1 LIDVIFDALQQVSH
15 KNFIFAVSSKSLCN
29 NFLGMKVYKLLVW
42 NILFFVCVSFSHES
56 TDSFSEVDSLRA
68 LLETTLDDTTKV
80 FLLIKIADA
89 FDGEPNE
96 MVTVARQAINL
107 AQEKKMK
114 WHEGLAY
121 EQISLGYRKMGDFSK
136 AIDASFY
143 ALRIYD
149 ELDLPKK
156 TAGMQ
161 LQIGTHFTAEKNYPK
176 AITYISQALKTFQQR
191 KDTANV
197 VLAMINLGE
206 TYRLDGKADSAAIL
220 FRGCLELNQMLDN
233 SNVELVKGYCR
244 GNLGM
249 IYATQNKEEEAIELL
264 KSAMEIL
271 GEMNDY
277 YSASVYQSELAQIYI
292 RQGQKERGE
301 ELLRDA
307 LQKAE
312 REKLKEQIRD
322 ISKDLSRFYEETGR
336 FENALELRKQYE
348 VYHDS
353 LVNIENVRKTEQ
365 LESQYWLDRKDADIR
380 ILEVENKSKRR
391 TVFVLSVGAAILLIL
406 LSILYRLQILR
417 KRAYKKVAEQKDII
431 EKREK
436 EKALLLKE
444 LNHRVKNNLQMVSSM
459 FSLQAAQFKGEPAA
473 DALMAARR
481 RIDAL
486 MLIHQKLY
494 REDVDTHIR
503 LADYIKELVDN
514 LVYGF
519 GKEVDLHL
527 DLSTAK
533 LYIDLA
539 IPLGIIINELLTNSL
554 KYASGKSK
562 LRIDVELK
570 EENDKLRLIIADNG
584 PGIPEGFDF
593 KKSRSLGMKLVYSL
607 IRQLQGELTQT
618 NDNGCRWELSMS
630 SDKLQN

>member
-1 LIDVIFDALQQVSH
+1 MRQILVL
-15 KNFIFAVSSKSLCN
+15 LC
-29 NFLGMKVYKLLVW
+29 VY
-42 NILFFVCVSFSHES
+42 LFFLQLPLEAQEEVKKK
-56 TDSFSEVDSLRA
+56 EVDSLRNLLSSTKNDSIRIRLFLKISSLHRGEPVEA
-68 LLETTLDDTTKV
+68 LNACRNALNIARGKELGLLEG
-80 FLLIKIADA
+80 LIWENIS
-89 FDGEPNE
+89 
-96 MVTVARQAINL
+96 
-107 AQEKKMK
+107 
-114 WHEGLAY
+114 LAY
-121 EQISLGYRKMGDFSK
+121 RDLGNYSE
-136 AIDASFY
+136 AIESSFR

-149 ELDLPKK
+149 ELNLPEK
-156 TAGMQ
+156 TASLE
-161 LQIGTHFTAEKNYPK
+161 LQIGSHFTAENNYPK
-176 AITYISQALKTFQQR
+176 AITYISQALNTFQQR

-206 TYRLDGKADSAAIL
+206 TYRLAGNADSAAIL
-220 FRGCLELNQMLDN
+220 FQECLELNQKLDN
-233 SNVELVKGYCR
+233 DNIEIVKGYAR

-249 IYATQNKEEEAIELL
+249 VYATQNKEEEAIELL

-271 GEMNDY
+271 GEMGDY
-277 YSASVYQSELAQIYI
+277 YSTSVYQSELAQIYI
-292 RQGQKERGE
+292 RQGQKARGE
-301 ELLRDA
+301 GLLHDA
-307 LQKAE
+307 LQTAE

-322 ISKDLSRFYEETGR
+322 ISKDLSLFYEQTGR
-336 FENALELRKQYE
+336 YQDALELRKQYE

-380 ILEVENKSKRR
+380 ILEVENQSKRR
-391 TVFVLSVGAAILLIL
+391 TVIILSFGAAVLLIL

-473 DALMAARR
+473 DALVASRR

-554 KYASGKSK
+554 KYASGESK
-562 LRIDVELK
+562 LRIDVALK

-593 KKSRSLGMKLVYSL
+593 RKSRSLGMKLVHSL

-618 NDNGCRWELSMS
+618 NDHGCRWELSMS

>member
-1 LIDVIFDALQQVSH
+1 MAVVLIHLAL
-15 KNFIFAVSSKSLCN
+15 
-29 NFLGMKVYKLLVW
+29 FL
-42 NILFFVCVSFSHES
+42 SFSLGAENLARGNKI
-56 TDSFSEVDSLRA
+56 DSLKN
-68 LLETTLDDTTKV
+68 LLELNLDDGQRIR
-80 FLLIKIADA
+80 LLIRISEAFEGSPVEMLNYAREALSVAKISKNKRLQG
-89 FDGEPNE
+89 FSF
-96 MVTVARQAINL
+96 
-107 AQEKKMK
+107 
-114 WHEGLAY
+114 
-121 EQISLGYRKMGDFSK
+121 EQISLAQRKMGNYST
-136 AIDASFY
+136 AIESSLN
-143 ALRIYD
+143 ALRLYD
-149 ELDLPKK
+149 ELDLTEK
-156 TAGMQ
+156 TAGMR
-161 LQIGTHFTAEKNYPK
+161 LQIGSHYLADKNYPK

-197 VLAMINLGE
+197 VLTMINLGE
-206 TYRLDGKADSAAIL
+206 TYRLDGNADSAAIL
-220 FRGCLELNQMLDN
+220 FKECLELNQKLNNDY
-233 SNVELVKGYCR
+233 VEMVKGYCQ

-249 IYATQNKEEEAIELL
+249 VYATQNKEEEAIELL

-271 GEMNDY
+271 GKMNDY
-277 YSASVYQSELAQIYI
+277 YSVSVYQAELAQIYI
-292 RQGQKERGE
+292 RQDKKEQGE

-307 LQKAE
+307 LQTAE

-322 ISKDLSRFYEETGR
+322 ISKDLSLFYEQTGR
-336 FENALELRKQYE
+336 FQNALELRKQYE

-365 LESQYWLDRKDADIR
+365 LESQYWLDRKDADIS
-380 ILEVENKSKRR
+380 ILEVENRSKRR

-473 DALMAARR
+473 DALVAARR

-554 KYASGKSK
+554 KYASGESK
-562 LRIDVELK
+562 LRIDVALK

-593 KKSRSLGMKLVYSL
+593 KKSRSLGMKLVHSL
-607 IRQLQGELTQT
+607 IRQLQGNLTQT
-618 NDNGCRWELSMS
+618 NDHGCRWELSMS

>member
-1 LIDVIFDALQQVSH
+1 MFLVFLILKRTWIGVYLFLSIFICYPLAAENYSN
-15 KNFIFAVSSKSLCN
+15 KNEI
-29 NFLGMKVYKLLVW
+29 
-42 NILFFVCVSFSHES
+42 
-56 TDSFSEVDSLRA
+56 DSLRN
-68 LLETTLDDTTKV
+68 LIYLTSDHDQKIR
-80 FLLIKIADA
+80 LLIKLSDA
-89 FDGEPNE
+89 YSGSPVE
-96 MVTVARQAINL
+96 MLNFAREALLISEENKNKRL
-107 AQEKKMK
+107 
-114 WHEGLAY
+114 EGYCY
-121 EQISLGYRKMGDFSK
+121 EQISLAYRDLGNYSK
-136 AIDASFY
+136 SIESSFK
-143 ALRIYD
+143 ALKIYD
-149 ELDLPKK
+149 ELNLQEK
-156 TAGMQ
+156 TAGMR
-161 LQIGTHFTAEKNYPK
+161 LQIGSHFAAEKNYPK

-206 TYRLDGKADSAAIL
+206 TYRLNGNADSAAIL
-220 FRGCLELNQMLDN
+220 FKECLELNQKLDN
-233 SNVELVKGYCR
+233 SNVKVVKGYAR

-249 IYATQNKEEEAIELL
+249 VYATQNKEEEAIELL

-271 GEMNDY
+271 GQMNDY
-277 YSASVYQSELAQIYI
+277 YSASVYQAELAQIYI
-292 RQGQKERGE
+292 RQGKKEQGE
-301 ELLRDA
+301 ALLRDA
-307 LQKAE
+307 LQTAE

-322 ISKDLSRFYEETGR
+322 ISKDLSLFYEETGR
-336 FENALELRKQYE
+336 FQDALELRKQYE

-380 ILEVENKSKRR
+380 ILEVENQSKRR
-391 TVFVLSVGAAILLIL
+391 TVFVLSVGAAILLGL

-473 DALMAARR
+473 DALVAARR

-554 KYASGKSK
+554 KYASGESK
-562 LRIDVELK
+562 LRIDVVLK

-593 KKSRSLGMKLVYSL
+593 KKSRSLGMKLVHSL

-630 SDKLQN
+630 SDKLQT

>member
-1 LIDVIFDALQQVSH
+1 MYLIFLILKRTWIGVYLLLSIFICYPLVAENSSN
-15 KNFIFAVSSKSLCN
+15 KNEI
-29 NFLGMKVYKLLVW
+29 
-42 NILFFVCVSFSHES
+42 
-56 TDSFSEVDSLRA
+56 DSLSN
-68 LLETTLDDTTKV
+68 LLDSISDNGQKIR
-80 FLLIKIADA
+80 LLIKISDA
-89 FDGEPNE
+89 YSGSPVE
-96 MVTVARQAINL
+96 MLNTAREALLLSKEINNRKL
-107 AQEKKMK
+107 
-114 WHEGLAY
+114 EGYCY
-121 EQISLGYRKMGDFSK
+121 EQISLAYRAFGNYFDAIESSFK
-136 AIDASFY
+136 A
-143 ALRIYD
+143 LEIYD
-149 ELDLPKK
+149 ELNLPEKA
-156 TAGMQ
+156 AGMQ
-161 LQIGTHFTAEKNYPK
+161 LQIGSHFGAEKNYSK
-176 AITYISQALKTFQQR
+176 SILYIFQALRIFQQR

-206 TYRLDGKADSAAIL
+206 TYRLDGNVDSAAIL
-220 FRGCLELNQMLDN
+220 FKECLELNQKLNNDY
-233 SNVELVKGYCR
+233 VEMVKGYAR

-249 IYATQNKEEEAIELL
+249 VYATQNKEDEAIELL

-271 GEMNDY
+271 GEMGDY
-277 YSASVYQSELAQIYI
+277 YSTSVFQSELAQIYI
-292 RQGQKERGE
+292 RQGKKEQGE

-307 LQKAE
+307 LQTAE

-322 ISKDLSRFYEETGR
+322 ISKDLSRFYEHTGR
-336 FENALELRKQYE
+336 YQDALELRKQYE

-365 LESQYWLDRKDADIR
+365 LESQYWLDRKDANIR
-380 ILEVENKSKRR
+380 ILEVENRSKRR
-391 TVFVLSVGAAILLIL
+391 TVTVLSVSAFILLVL

-473 DALMAARR
+473 DALVAARR

-527 DLSTAK
+527 DLSSAK

-554 KYASGKSK
+554 KYASGESK
-562 LRIDVELK
+562 LRIDVVLK

-593 KKSRSLGMKLVYSL
+593 RKSRSLGMKLVHSL

-618 NDNGCRWELSMS
+618 NDNGCRWELLMS

>member
-1 LIDVIFDALQQVSH
+1 VIKTKRKTFEMRQILVL
-15 KNFIFAVSSKSLCN
+15 LC
-29 NFLGMKVYKLLVW
+29 VY
-42 NILFFVCVSFSHES
+42 LFFLQLPLEAQEEVKKK
-56 TDSFSEVDSLRA
+56 EVDSLRNLLSSTKNDSIRIRLFLKISSLHRGEPVEA
-68 LLETTLDDTTKV
+68 LNACRNALNIARGKELGLLEG
-80 FLLIKIADA
+80 LIWENIS
-89 FDGEPNE
+89 
-96 MVTVARQAINL
+96 
-107 AQEKKMK
+107 
-114 WHEGLAY
+114 LAY
-121 EQISLGYRKMGDFSK
+121 RDLGNYSE
-136 AIDASFY
+136 AIESSFR

-149 ELDLPKK
+149 ELNLPEK
-156 TAGMQ
+156 TASLE
-161 LQIGTHFTAEKNYPK
+161 LQIGSHFTAENNYPK
-176 AITYISQALKTFQQR
+176 AITYISQALNTFQQR

-206 TYRLDGKADSAAIL
+206 TYRLAGNADSAAIL
-220 FRGCLELNQMLDN
+220 FQECLELNQKLDN
-233 SNVELVKGYCR
+233 DNIEIVKGYAR

-249 IYATQNKEEEAIELL
+249 VYATQNKEEEAIELL

-271 GEMNDY
+271 GEMGDY
-277 YSASVYQSELAQIYI
+277 YSTSVYQSELAQIYI
-292 RQGQKERGE
+292 RQGQKARGE
-301 ELLRDA
+301 GLLHDA
-307 LQKAE
+307 LQTAE

-322 ISKDLSRFYEETGR
+322 ISKDLSLFYEQTGR
-336 FENALELRKQYE
+336 YQDALELRKQYE

-380 ILEVENKSKRR
+380 ILEVENQSKRR
-391 TVFVLSVGAAILLIL
+391 TVIILSFGAAVLLIL

-473 DALMAARR
+473 DALVASRR

-554 KYASGKSK
+554 KYASGESK
-562 LRIDVELK
+562 LRIDVALK

-593 KKSRSLGMKLVYSL
+593 RKSRSLGMKLVHSL

-618 NDNGCRWELSMS
+618 NDHGCRWELSMS

>member
-1 LIDVIFDALQQVSH
+1 MRQILVL
-15 KNFIFAVSSKSLCN
+15 LC
-29 NFLGMKVYKLLVW
+29 VY
-42 NILFFVCVSFSHES
+42 LFFLQLPLEAQEEVKKK
-56 TDSFSEVDSLRA
+56 EVDSLRNLLSSTKNDSIRIRLFLKISSLHRGEPVEA
-68 LLETTLDDTTKV
+68 LNACRNALNIARGKELGLLEG
-80 FLLIKIADA
+80 LIWENIS
-89 FDGEPNE
+89 
-96 MVTVARQAINL
+96 
-107 AQEKKMK
+107 
-114 WHEGLAY
+114 LAY
-121 EQISLGYRKMGDFSK
+121 RDLGNYSE
-136 AIDASFY
+136 AIESSFR

-149 ELDLPKK
+149 ELNLPEK
-156 TAGMQ
+156 TASLE
-161 LQIGTHFTAEKNYPK
+161 LQIGSHFTAENNYPK
-176 AITYISQALKTFQQR
+176 AITYISQALNTFQQR

-206 TYRLDGKADSAAIL
+206 TYRLAGNADSAAIL
-220 FRGCLELNQMLDN
+220 FQECLELNQKLDN
-233 SNVELVKGYCR
+233 DNIEIVKGYAR

-249 IYATQNKEEEAIELL
+249 VYATQNKEEEAIELL

-271 GEMNDY
+271 GEMGDY
-277 YSASVYQSELAQIYI
+277 YSTSVYQSELAQIYI
-292 RQGQKERGE
+292 RQGQKARGE
-301 ELLRDA
+301 GLLHDA
-307 LQKAE
+307 LQTAE

-322 ISKDLSRFYEETGR
+322 ISKDLSLFYEQTGR
-336 FENALELRKQYE
+336 YHDALELRKQYE

-380 ILEVENKSKRR
+380 ILEVENQSKRR
-391 TVFVLSVGAAILLIL
+391 TVIILSFGAAVLLIL

-473 DALMAARR
+473 DALVASRR

-554 KYASGKSK
+554 KYASGESK
-562 LRIDVELK
+562 LRIDVALK

-593 KKSRSLGMKLVYSL
+593 RKSRSLGMKLVHSL

-618 NDNGCRWELSMS
+618 NDHGCRWELSMS

>member
-1 LIDVIFDALQQVSH
+1 MNSLIRILVFFLLIVVNQSLILASTRIEEKIQQILLLTKSDSAKIRLLLDLSKEYDGQPTEAMLVARSALEVAE
-15 KNFIFAVSSKSLCN
+15 NN
-29 NFLGMKVYKLLVW
+29 NFYFIKGKIHEEIAIAYRRLGDYSRA
-42 NILFFVCVSFSHES
+42 IESSFKALEIYEKS
-56 TDSFSEVDSLRA
+56 DSLR
-68 LLETTLDDTTKV
+68 
-80 FLLIKIADA
+80 I
-89 FDGEPNE
+89 
-96 MVTVARQAINL
+96 VAHL
-107 AQEKKMK
+107 
-114 WHEGLAY
+114 
-121 EQISLGYRKMGDFSK
+121 
-136 AIDASFY
+136 
-143 ALRIYD
+143 
-149 ELDLPKK
+149 
-156 TAGMQ
+156 Q
-161 LQIGTHFTAEKNYPK
+161 LQIGSHFTAENNYPK

-206 TYRLDGKADSAAIL
+206 TYRLDGNADSAAIL
-220 FRGCLELNQMLDN
+220 FKQCLELNQKLKNDY
-233 SNVELVKGYCR
+233 VEMVKGYAR

-249 IYATQNKEEEAIELL
+249 VYGTQNKEDEAIELL

-292 RQGQKERGE
+292 RQGQKEQGE

-307 LQKAE
+307 LQTAE

-336 FENALELRKQYE
+336 FQDALELRKQYE

-380 ILEVENKSKRR
+380 ILEVENQSKRR
-391 TVFVLSVGAAILLIL
+391 TVTVLSVSAFILLVL

-473 DALMAARR
+473 DALVAARR

-519 GKEVDLHL
+519 GKEADLHL
-527 DLSTAK
+527 DLSSAK

-554 KYASGKSK
+554 KYASGESK
-562 LRIDVELK
+562 LRIDVALK

-593 KKSRSLGMKLVYSL
+593 RKSRSLGMKLVHSL

-618 NDNGCRWELSMS
+618 NDNGCRWELLMS

>member
-1 LIDVIFDALQQVSH
+1 
-15 KNFIFAVSSKSLCN
+15 
-29 NFLGMKVYKLLVW
+29 
-42 NILFFVCVSFSHES
+42 
-56 TDSFSEVDSLRA
+56 
-68 LLETTLDDTTKV
+68 
-80 FLLIKIADA
+80 
-89 FDGEPNE
+89 
-96 MVTVARQAINL
+96 
-107 AQEKKMK
+107 
-114 WHEGLAY
+114 
-121 EQISLGYRKMGDFSK
+121 
-136 AIDASFY
+136 
-143 ALRIYD
+143 
-149 ELDLPKK
+149 
-156 TAGMQ
+156 
-161 LQIGTHFTAEKNYPK
+161 
-176 AITYISQALKTFQQR
+176 
-191 KDTANV
+191 
-197 VLAMINLGE
+197 MINLGE
-206 TYRLDGKADSAAIL
+206 TYRLAGNADSAAIL
-220 FRGCLELNQMLDN
+220 FQECLELNQKLDN
-233 SNVELVKGYCR
+233 DNIEIVKGYAR

-249 IYATQNKEEEAIELL
+249 VYATQNKEEEAIELL

-271 GEMNDY
+271 GEMGDY
-277 YSASVYQSELAQIYI
+277 YSTSVYQSELAQIYI
-292 RQGQKERGE
+292 RQGQKARGE
-301 ELLRDA
+301 GLLHDA
-307 LQKAE
+307 LQTAE

-322 ISKDLSRFYEETGR
+322 ISKDLSLFYEQTGR
-336 FENALELRKQYE
+336 YQDALELRKQYE

-380 ILEVENKSKRR
+380 ILEVENQSKRR
-391 TVFVLSVGAAILLIL
+391 TVIILSFGAAVLLIL

-473 DALMAARR
+473 DALVAARR

-554 KYASGKSK
+554 KYASGESK
-562 LRIDVELK
+562 LRIDVALK

-593 KKSRSLGMKLVYSL
+593 RKSRSLGMKLVHSL

-618 NDNGCRWELSMS
+618 NDHGCRWELSMS

>member
-1 LIDVIFDALQQVSH
+1 
-15 KNFIFAVSSKSLCN
+15 
-29 NFLGMKVYKLLVW
+29 MLLVFL
-42 NILFFVCVSFSHES
+42 ILKRTWIGVYLFLSIFTCYPLAAENSSNKNEI
-56 TDSFSEVDSLRA
+56 DSLRN
-68 LLETTLDDTTKV
+68 LLGSTSDYDQKIR
-80 FLLIKIADA
+80 LLIKISDA
-89 FDGEPNE
+89 YSGSPVE
-96 MVTVARQAINL
+96 MLKTAREAL
-107 AQEKKMK
+107 LLSEKKNNRK
-114 WHEGLAY
+114 LEGYCY
-121 EQISLGYRKMGDFSK
+121 EQISLAYRDLGNYSK
-136 AIDASFY
+136 SIESSFK
-143 ALRIYD
+143 ALKIYD
-149 ELDLPKK
+149 DLNIPEK

-161 LQIGTHFTAEKNYPK
+161 LQIGSHFTAEKNYPK
-176 AITYISQALKTFQQR
+176 AIPYISQALNTFQQR

-206 TYRLDGKADSAAIL
+206 TYRLDSNADSAAIL
-220 FRGCLELNQMLDN
+220 FQECLELNQKLDN
-233 SNVELVKGYCR
+233 DNVEMVKGYAR

-249 IYATQNKEEEAIELL
+249 VYSTQNKEEEAIEML

-271 GEMNDY
+271 GEMGDY
-277 YSASVYQSELAQIYI
+277 YSTSVYQSELAQIYI
-292 RQGQKERGE
+292 RQGKKEQGE
-301 ELLRDA
+301 GLLRDA
-307 LQKAE
+307 LQMSE

-322 ISKDLSRFYEETGR
+322 ISKDLSRFYEQTGR
-336 FENALELRKQYE
+336 FHDALELRKQYE

-365 LESQYWLDRKDADIR
+365 LESQYWLDRKDANIR
-380 ILEVENKSKRR
+380 ILELEHQSKRR
-391 TVFVLSVGAAILLIL
+391 TVIVLSAGALIL
-406 LSILYRLQILR
+406 LVLLSVLYRLQILR

-431 EKREK
+431 EKREQ

-473 DALMAARR
+473 DALVAARR

-514 LVYGF
+514 LVYSF

-527 DLSTAK
+527 DLSTAR

-554 KYASGKSK
+554 KYASGESK
-562 LRIDVELK
+562 LRIDVALK
-570 EENDKLRLIIADNG
+570 EENDKLRLIIGDNG

-593 KKSRSLGMKLVYSL
+593 RKSRSMGMKLVHSL

-618 NDNGCRWELSMS
+618 NDHGCRWELSMS
-630 SDKLQN
+630 SDKLQT

>member
-1 LIDVIFDALQQVSH
+1 MRQILVLYVLFLFNFQFSFLEAQGFL
-15 KNFIFAVSSKSLCN
+15 KNEEI
-29 NFLGMKVYKLLVW
+29 
-42 NILFFVCVSFSHES
+42 
-56 TDSFSEVDSLRA
+56 DSL
-68 LLETTLDDTTKV
+68 KN
-80 FLLIKIADA
+80 LLISTKNDSTRIRLLLKISSSHS
-89 FDGEPNE
+89 GEPVEALNACRMALE
-96 MVTVARQAINL
+96 IAKSKELV
-107 AQEKKMK
+107 
-114 WHEGLAY
+114 WHEGLIQ
-121 EQISLGYRKMGDFSK
+121 EHISLAYRDMGNYSK
-136 AIDASFY
+136 SIESSFK
-143 ALRIYD
+143 ALKIYD
-149 ELDLPKK
+149 ELKLFEK
-156 TAGMQ
+156 TAGMR
-161 LQIGTHFTAEKNYPK
+161 LQIGSHYLADKNYSK
-176 AITYISQALKTFQQR
+176 AITYISQALNTFQQR

-206 TYRLDGKADSAAIL
+206 TYRLDGNSDSAAIL
-220 FRGCLELNQMLDN
+220 FQKCLELNQKLNNDYI
-233 SNVELVKGYCR
+233 EIVKGYAR

-249 IYATQNKEEEAIELL
+249 VYATQNKEEEAIELL

-271 GEMNDY
+271 GEMGDY
-277 YSASVYQSELAQIYI
+277 YSTSVYQSELAQIYI
-292 RQGQKERGE
+292 RQGQKEQGE
-301 ELLRDA
+301 ELLHEA
-307 LQKAE
+307 LQIAE

-322 ISKDLSRFYEETGR
+322 ISKDLSLFYEQTGR
-336 FENALELRKQYE
+336 FHDALELRKQYE

-365 LESQYWLDRKDADIR
+365 LESQYWLDRKDANIR
-380 ILEVENKSKRR
+380 ILEVENESKRQ
-391 TVFVLSVGAAILLIL
+391 TVIVLSVGAFILLVL

-417 KRAYKKVAEQKDII
+417 KRAYKQVAEQKDLI
-431 EKREK
+431 EQREK
-436 EKALLLKE
+436 EKALLLRE

-473 DALMAARR
+473 DALVAARR

-554 KYASGKSK
+554 KYASGESK
-562 LRIDVELK
+562 LRIDVALK

-593 KKSRSLGMKLVYSL
+593 RKSRSLGMKLVHSL

-618 NDNGCRWELSMS
+618 NDHGCRWELSMS
-630 SDKLQN
+630 SDKLQT